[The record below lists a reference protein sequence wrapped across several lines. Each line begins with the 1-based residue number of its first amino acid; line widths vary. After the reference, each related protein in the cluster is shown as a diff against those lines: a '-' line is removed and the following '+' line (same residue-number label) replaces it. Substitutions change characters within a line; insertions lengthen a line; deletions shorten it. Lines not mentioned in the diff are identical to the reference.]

1 MGYAITAHKAQGS
14 EAPVVINVIPEE
26 VVNMDRHKIFKR
38 AFYTKNSEYTIC
50 TRAKEELYIIGT
62 KSGFMDVI
70 HLEQYISRCKVGDNV
85 ILREYKRLMRETN
98 NNKALRANFVN
109 EFTAMRVM
117 YGNAYVDMIDDY
129 LDKNEYK

>member
-1 MGYAITAHKAQGS
+1 
-14 EAPVVINVIPEE
+14 
-26 VVNMDRHKIFKR
+26 
-38 AFYTKNSEYTIC
+38 
-50 TRAKEELYIIGT
+50 
-62 KSGFMDVI
+62 
-70 HLEQYISRCKVGDNV
+70 
-85 ILREYKRLMRETN
+85 MRETN